1 MTSDLNQ
8 FTALTWIVGP
18 LVDQGHKEEVDVVIA
33 KIEDR
38 TLFEFLAEKY
48 GDDADVTLLS
58 PDRQS
63 SVLEKFR
70 ELTGINACRKF
81 GIERN
86 GLVLLFG
93 VCKEAVQQGLR
104 SI

>member
-8 FTALTWIVGP
+8 FTALTWMVGP
-18 LVDQGHKEEVDVVIA
+18 LVDQGHKEEMDVVIA
-33 KIEDR
+33 KIEDG
-38 TLFEFLAEKY
+38 TLFKYLAERY
-48 GDDADVTLLS
+48 GDEADVTLLS

-70 ELTGINACRKF
+70 ELTGINARRKF

-86 GLVLLFG
+86 GLVLLLG
-93 VCKEAVQQGLR
+93 YATEAVQQGLR
-104 SI
+104 NM